1 MHQNEHIEWR
11 EDIKSNCSIIQEI
24 TVPLQY
30 YGTNKCFEEETH
42 YYKLPLC
49 INGKYMI
56 NKLILFNKPPHTS
69 GEAKTWNAISTTN
82 LHDYMTTWLHIYMIT
97 WLHDY
102 TITWL
107 HRFVTNI
114 CRQYMYFMWYY
125 VRNCC
130 ISINMDWNI
139 CYMLVNYNWM

>member
-82 LHDYMTTWLHIYMIT
+82 LHDYMTTWLHNYMIT
-97 WLHDY
+97 Q
-102 TITWL
+102 
-107 HRFVTNI
+107 I
-114 CRQYMYFMWYY
+114 CYQYMSPIY
-125 VRNCC
+125 VFYVILRAKLLY
-130 ISINMDWNI
+130 IHKYGMK
-139 CYMLVNYNWM
+139 YMLYVSELQLDVGMSLYIYE